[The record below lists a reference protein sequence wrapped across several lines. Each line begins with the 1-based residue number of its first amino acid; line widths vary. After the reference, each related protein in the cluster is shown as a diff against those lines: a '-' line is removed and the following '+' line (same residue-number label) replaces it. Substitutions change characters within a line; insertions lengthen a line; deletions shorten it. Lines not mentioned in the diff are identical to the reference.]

1 MKKHGQIQTW
11 TDSGQ
16 VCTSKAKFVAAKGKQ
31 GNLTGKIQG
40 MSQSVNLSHFSSVFS
55 ICLACSE
62 FILLPTDMISS

>member
-1 MKKHGQIQTW
+1 MQKHGHIQTW

-40 MSQSVNLSHFSSVFS
+40 MESK
-55 ICLACSE
+55 C
-62 FILLPTDMISS
+62 